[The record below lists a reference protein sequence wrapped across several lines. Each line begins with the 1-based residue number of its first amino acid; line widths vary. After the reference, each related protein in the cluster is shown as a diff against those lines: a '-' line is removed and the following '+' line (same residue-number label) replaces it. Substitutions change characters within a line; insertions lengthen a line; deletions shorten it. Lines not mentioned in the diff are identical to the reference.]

1 MLLSPFSQALHWLI
15 CIWQALTQSGMGKKS
30 KNAQW
35 RKIDI
40 TDITEAATDRQET
53 LLKGGK
59 IEDKPSE
66 ELFAIEKKKKA
77 GT

>member
-1 MLLSPFSQALHWLI
+1 
-15 CIWQALTQSGMGKKS
+15 MGKKS